1 MAKGYQGESCADA
14 IRSSLKPGEI
24 VSFTELFHRTKQ
36 KGSWKDESV
45 WQDMMASIVNLP
57 PARRHW
63 KSSVPF
69 LFLHGDGRYELY
81 DANKHPKTI
90 E

>member
-1 MAKGYQGESCADA
+1 MAKGYQGESCAEA
-14 IRSSLKPGEI
+14 IRSSLEPGEI
-24 VSFTELFHRTKQ
+24 ATFSELYRRVKL
-36 KGSWKDESV
+36 KGTWKDESV
-45 WQDMMASIVNLP
+45 WQDMMALIVNLP

-63 KSSVPF
+63 RTQEPF

-81 DANKHPKTI
+81 DSAKHPKVV